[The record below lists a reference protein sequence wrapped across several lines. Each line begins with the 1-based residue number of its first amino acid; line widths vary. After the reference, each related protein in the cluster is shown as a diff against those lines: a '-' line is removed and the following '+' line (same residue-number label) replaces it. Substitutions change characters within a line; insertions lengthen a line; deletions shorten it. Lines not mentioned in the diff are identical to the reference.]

1 LKEEWKIYMMSSSGA
16 AIQYNPEENDPVLGT
31 IKGNRRSDGK
41 RKARD
46 RDHHLQDFRILVRLH
61 RICGRLPLARLDF
74 ILLQATL
81 ATILL
86 LQAILGSILL
96 LQVILASCIRQKV
109 ILGHRLRG
117 CIPMHLLLVHGRLHP
132 KASTHQSQHRQ
143 SQVQTN
149 SRTKNPKNL
158 RSLTNPLLVIS
169 MRLRLISTQRFQVQ
183 LLHQIPNLR
192 SQWR

>member
-1 LKEEWKIYMMSSSGA
+1 MRSLSGA
-16 AIQYNPEENDPVLGT
+16 AIQYNPDENDPVLGT
-31 IKGNRRSDGK
+31 TKGNRRSDGK

-46 RDHHLQDFRILVRLH
+46 RDHHLQDSRILVRLH
-61 RICGRLPLARLDF
+61 RICGLLPLARLDF
-74 ILLQATL
+74 ILLLQATL

-96 LQVILASCIRQKV
+96 LQVILDSCIRQKV

-117 CIPMHLLLVHGRLHP
+117 CIPMHPLLVHGRLHP
-132 KASTHQSQHRQ
+132 KASTHQWQHRQ

-183 LLHQIPNLR
+183 LLHPMPNLR